1 MRRPS
6 SFTAPRHLAGETH
19 IPLLWTQP
27 CPAPLYELPST
38 SALRPPPAA
47 WNDEQARAARVDD
60 LVGDAIRPVIKLV
73 PVRHLPQRTGLLLH
87 FELRDSTEQAVAD
100 LLSLT

>member
-1 MRRPS
+1 M
-6 SFTAPRHLAGETH
+6 
-19 IPLLWTQP
+19 
-27 CPAPLYELPST
+27 
-38 SALRPPPAA
+38 
-47 WNDEQARAARVDD
+47 ND

-73 PVRHLPQRTGLLLH
+73 PVRRPSPGGFTLDDFAIDTADWPSTAPPPQESWPTPGNASRPPPLPADSCSRASVGLRHLPQRTGRLLH